1 VNDGAR
7 DQGSGLALVFA
18 ADEGF
23 ALPLAVAMHSTL
35 RHLSPRLA
43 PEIYVLDNGISIQ
56 SRHRLRRAALGAAGR
71 EIRWVRVPSDRLID
85 HRGAEHFTSTSYA
98 RLLIP
103 ELLPAHISRAVYL
116 DGDLLVTSDLS
127 PLFDLELGDAPFA
140 AVRDYAIGSTSH
152 KLSGVREP
160 VASRPYFNA
169 GVLAMDLERWR
180 QTGFAERALAY
191 ADAQTEPLFWAD
203 QDAMNAVAEKW
214 HELDLRWNVQAT
226 VLKHIEDTRT
236 DLTDRLSRERDDLY
250 RTAAVLHFA
259 GYHKP
264 WIPRASPPATIRWA
278 CALKRSGFY
287 EPGEYLRW
295 VVPWLSKRMILA
307 AGRRGRRVA
316 QWVRSRS
323 VR

>member
-1 VNDGAR
+1 VN
-7 DQGSGLALVFA
+7 ALVFA

-35 RHLSPRLA
+35 RHLSPRLV
-43 PEIYVLDNGISIQ
+43 PEIYVLDNGISHQ
-56 SRHRLRRAALGAAGR
+56 SRHRLQRAALGAAGR
-71 EIRWVRVPSDRLID
+71 KIDWIRVPSDRLIE
-85 HRGAEHFTSTSYA
+85 HRGADHFTSTSYA

-103 ELLPAHISRAVYL
+103 ELLPAHIRRVVYL
-116 DGDLLVTSDLS
+116 DGDVLVTSDLS

-140 AVRDYAIGSTSH
+140 AVRDYAI
-152 KLSGVREP
+152 
-160 VASRPYFNA
+160 ASSKPYFNA
-169 GVLAMDLERWR
+169 GVLAIDLERWR
-180 QTGFAERALAY
+180 HTGFAERALAY

-214 HELDLRWNVQAT
+214 HELDFRWNVQAT

-278 CALKRSGFY
+278 RALKRSGWY

-295 VVPWLSKRMILA
+295 VAPWLSKRVILG

-316 QWVRSRS
+316 QWVRSHSMR
-323 VR
+323 